1 MDLLDML
8 FSTDINEM
16 DAGDLSKWLQEV
28 EFVDQIAR
36 AISDFNELVFKDLL
50 KRHDVP
56 ADIRIILHKYNIIA
70 TELAETLTLATS
82 DDYYMVLGE
91 RKEDA

>member
-1 MDLLDML
+1 MDLFNAL
-8 FSTDINEM
+8 FSESITDM
-16 DAGDLSKWLQEV
+16 DTEALTKWLQTV
-28 EFVDQIAR
+28 ETVDEIGR
-36 AISDFNELVFKDLL
+36 AVSDFNEEVFKNLTR
-50 KRHDVP
+50 RHDVP

-82 DDYYMVLGE
+82 DDCYMVLGE